1 MQHKGIP
8 IEGATMS
15 RSFMDPS
22 YGEHVGTR
30 ISFLHFFFF
39 FFLPF
44 TGLDAQWQMLS
55 AVSVSCS
62 GMS

>member
-39 FFLPF
+39 FFCLLLGWMPN
-44 TGLDAQWQMLS
+44 GKCYRLSLRLAQ
-55 AVSVSCS
+55 A
-62 GMS
+62 